1 VSPREQKGVSDAEL
15 DVLKTLWD
23 GGPGTPRDVLQ
34 RLKGRGRSWAYTTVQ
49 TLLMRLHEKRFVT
62 SDKSARA
69 HVFTAAVT
77 RDDLLAREL
86 GDLAAR
92 VCGGEATPLMMN
104 LVKGRRFSAEQIR
117 GFREMLDRLATEA
130 ESAPYPDRR
139 QGRAPKKR

>member
-1 VSPREQKGVSDAEL
+1 VSPRDKSVSDAEL
-15 DVLKTLWD
+15 DVLKSLWD
-23 GGPGTPRDVLQ
+23 DGPGTPRDLLQ
-34 RLKGRGRSWAYTTVQ
+34 RLGRKGRSWAYTTVQ
-49 TLLMRLHEKRFVT
+49 TLLMRLFEKGFVT

-69 HVFTAAVT
+69 HVFSALVT

-92 VCGGEATPLMMN
+92 VCGGEATPLMLN
-104 LVKGRRFSAEQIR
+104 LVKGRRFSADEIR
-117 GFREMLDRLATEA
+117 DFRKMLDRLATEV